1 VKKCTRCGFQL
12 DERDVKANRCPVC
25 EKTIDPRRKGED
37 ARVKM
42 REDER
47 VKRPE

>member
-1 VKKCTRCGFQL
+1 MKKCTRCGFHL
-12 DERDVKANRCPVC
+12 GPVNIKANRCPVC

-37 ARVKM
+37 SRVKM
-42 REDER
+42 KDDER